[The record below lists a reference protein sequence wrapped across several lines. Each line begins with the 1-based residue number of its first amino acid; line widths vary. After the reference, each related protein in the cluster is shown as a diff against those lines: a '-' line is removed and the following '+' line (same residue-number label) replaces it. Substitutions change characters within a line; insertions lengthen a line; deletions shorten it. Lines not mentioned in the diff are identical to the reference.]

1 MRLRFGAFVF
11 DSRLHSITRED
22 KPIDLPPK
30 AFSLLEALIEARPAP
45 VHKNTLY
52 ERLWPETFVVMGN
65 LHTLVSEIRSAL
77 SDADHGIIRT
87 VHGYGYSFGGEEQSA
102 SEPSAKYA
110 LVVGNDLVRLK
121 DGQNIIGRDPD
132 GAVVIDSPEVSR
144 QHACVTV
151 GASGVTLE
159 DLGSKNGTVVNGDK
173 IVEVCALTHGSEFKI
188 GRTRL
193 TLRAIGD
200 RLRTIT
206 LPM

>member
-11 DSRLHSITRED
+11 DSRLRTLTRD
-22 KPIDLPPK
+22 GTPVDLPPK

-45 VHKNTLY
+45 VNKNVLY
-52 ERLWPETFVVMGN
+52 ERLWPDTFVVMGN
-65 LHTLVSEIRSAL
+65 LHTLVSEIRTAL
-77 SDADHGIIRT
+77 GDEEHEVIRT
-87 VHGYGYSFGGEEQSA
+87 VHGFGYGFSVLETQTGTESKFAIIMG
-102 SEPSAKYA
+102 K
-110 LVVGNDLVRLK
+110 DLVRLHE
-121 DGQNIIGRDPD
+121 GQNMIGRDPE

-144 QHACVTV
+144 QHACLTV

-159 DLGSKNGTVVNGDK
+159 DLGSKNGTYVGDERIK
-173 IVEVCALTHGSEFKI
+173 EPCALPDGAQITI

-200 RLRTIT
+200 RKKTIT